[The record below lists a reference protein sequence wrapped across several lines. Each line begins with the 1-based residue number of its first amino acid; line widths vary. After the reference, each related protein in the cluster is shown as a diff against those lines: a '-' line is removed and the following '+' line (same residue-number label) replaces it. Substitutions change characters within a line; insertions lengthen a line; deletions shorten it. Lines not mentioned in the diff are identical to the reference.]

1 MATAEVFLL
10 IALGLSFGCVPLYF
24 GLRAPFVRLRALVP
38 RDLSFVLDL
47 FLKTVSH
54 SPRPTR
60 RGRSHEAH
68 DNGEGCGA

>member
-54 SPRPTR
+54 TAEGVLMR
-60 RGRSHEAH
+60 RMRTGRDAAP
-68 DNGEGCGA
+68 EGSA